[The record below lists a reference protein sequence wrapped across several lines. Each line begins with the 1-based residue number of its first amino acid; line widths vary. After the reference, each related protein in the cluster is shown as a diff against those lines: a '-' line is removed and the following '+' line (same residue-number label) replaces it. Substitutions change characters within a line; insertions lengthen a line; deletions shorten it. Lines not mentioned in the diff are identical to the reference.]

1 MKRFLILLAACGAQT
16 RPSPAPPAPIAIDA
30 GPAPLIDAPPAIDAS
45 APPISDAPPA
55 ADQVAWLRG
64 STHVHARPSGDS
76 QEPPADVV
84 RWYED
89 HGNDFIVLTDHNR
102 VTPVEGIPRRTLVV
116 IAGVELT
123 HNSNDCTDPPP
134 PPNDKK
140 CRTHVNAIG
149 VSARPDGKIPWDVH
163 ATRAREGT
171 YGLAIDEAGALG
183 GIAQI
188 NHPQWHWGM
197 TPALAVALARRGAR
211 LFEIANAQFATW
223 NAGDGDHLSTE
234 ALWDAILGAGFDVWG
249 VASDDAHVYPPETGE
264 YPAGG
269 GWVMVHAARRP
280 DAIVAALAAG
290 EFYASNGVTLDHAE
304 RDPDGGGSLS
314 VSVAA
319 SDPGPHTIAFVS
331 GGKTL
336 REVHDRSARFAL
348 AELPAGA
355 SYVRAVVTRDADGA
369 RAWVQPIR
377 R

>member
-1 MKRFLILLAACGAQT
+1 LLLLAACGAQT
-16 RPSPAPPAPIAIDA
+16 RPSPAPLAPVAVADAAPSIDA
-30 GPAPLIDAPPAIDAS
+30 ALPDAAPSIDAAPPAGE
-45 APPISDAPPA
+45 PI
-55 ADQVAWLRG
+55 VWLRG
-64 STHVHARPSGDS
+64 STHVHAKPSGDS

-89 HGNDFIVLTDHNR
+89 HGYDFIVLTDHNR
-102 VTPVEGIPRRTLVV
+102 VTPVEDIPRRTLVV
-116 IAGVELT
+116 IAGTELT
-123 HNSNDCTDPPP
+123 HNSNDCLDPPP

-163 ATRAREGT
+163 ATRVREGT
-171 YGLAIDEAGALG
+171 YGLAIDEAAALG

-188 NHPQWHWGM
+188 NHPEWHWGM
-197 TPALAVALARRGAR
+197 TPALAIALAKRGAR
-211 LFEIANAQFATW
+211 LFEIANVQFAKW
-223 NAGDGDHLSTE
+223 NAGDADHLSTE

-249 VASDDAHVYPPETGE
+249 VASDDAHVYPPEAGD

-280 DAIVAALAAG
+280 EAIVAALAAG
-290 EFYASNGVTLDHAE
+290 EFYASTGVVLDVAA
-304 RDPDGGGSLS
+304 RDPADGGALV
-314 VSVAA
+314 VSVAP

-336 REVHDRSARFAL
+336 REVHERSARFAL

-355 SYVRAVVTRDADGA
+355 TYVRAVVTRDADGA
-369 RAWVQPIR
+369 KAWVQPAR
-377 R
+377 PAH